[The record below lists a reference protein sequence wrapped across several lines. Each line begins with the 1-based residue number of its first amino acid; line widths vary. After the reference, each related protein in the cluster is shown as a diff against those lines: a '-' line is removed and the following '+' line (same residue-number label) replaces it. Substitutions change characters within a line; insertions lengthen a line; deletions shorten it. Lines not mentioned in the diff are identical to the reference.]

1 MYRDILKDKIIAID
15 KSITDRGKDMLLEE
29 FDINDEPIINP
40 WDLQKKVEG
49 MPTVAV
55 TCFSKQGFDKMLE
68 ILDVEAMDCKGTCDD
83 TSPIYKVRYKGEDI
97 AFYRSPIGSVGAG
110 SDLEKIYAMGVEKVV
125 AYGSCGVLDKS
136 IDDCAIIIPTSA
148 MRDEGMSYHY
158 APASDEIEVN
168 LRYVPEFKQL
178 LDERSIPYKTGKVWT
193 TDGFYRE
200 TRAKMERR
208 KAAGCI
214 CVDMEC
220 SAFAAIAKFRCKDLF
235 HFFYAEDNLDN
246 EKWDRRSLGKDI
258 NLTNKDQISLLAF
271 ELAARLNDIDK

>member
-1 MYRDILKDKIIAID
+1 
-15 KSITDRGKDMLLEE
+15 MLLEE

-68 ILDVEAMDCKGTCDD
+68 ILDAEAMDCKGTCDD
-83 TSPIYKVRYKGEDI
+83 TSPIYKVRNKGEDI
-97 AFYRSPIGSVGAG
+97 AFYRSPIGSVSAG